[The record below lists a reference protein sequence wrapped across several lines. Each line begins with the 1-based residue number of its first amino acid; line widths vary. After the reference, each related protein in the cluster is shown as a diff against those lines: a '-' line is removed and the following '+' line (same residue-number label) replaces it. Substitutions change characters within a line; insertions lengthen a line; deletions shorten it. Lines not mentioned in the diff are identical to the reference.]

1 MRSGWRGADIVG
13 RMDHAA
19 LLAGS
24 GRLVAAVVGVGEF
37 GASFI
42 FRSARVPGLRVG
54 AAVDADP
61 ARAVRAARRAGI
73 PEERVARCSGM
84 ADARQAFA
92 RGDFVVAP
100 DVEVLCAL
108 ELDFV
113 VEATGSP
120 EAGART
126 ALAALEAGKHVAMVS
141 KECDSAVGVILQA
154 RAAEAGLIYTAVD
167 GDQPS
172 LLVGLVTWARTLGL
186 DVLCAGKASEFDFV
200 CESDAQWRSSVQDR
214 ASIRAERPRRTPPD
228 LCELGIVANATGL
241 MPDLPQLHAPV
252 AKTLELPELFR
263 PRDEGGLLSAAG
275 RVDMFNCFRRPDEAS
290 FAGGVF
296 VTVRC
301 DDAATWALL
310 KGKGIPSSADGRCAL
325 LHNPVH
331 LLGIEAPITL
341 LQAAALRQPAARLAP
356 RCDLVARTERPLAAG
371 TTLALGERHAVF
383 GVAPELAEAAP
394 ARDAHPVPYYLAAGC
409 RLRADAPAG
418 ALVTRAML
426 EVPADSALWRLRDEQ
441 DAKFFPAGR

>member
-1 MRSGWRGADIVG
+1 
-13 RMDHAA
+13 MDHAA

-24 GRLVAAVVGVGEF
+24 GRLVAAVAGVGEF

-42 FRSARVPGLRVG
+42 FRSARAPGLRV
-54 AAVDADP
+54 AAAADTDIE
-61 ARAVRAARRAGI
+61 RAARAARRAGI
-73 PEERVARCSGM
+73 PEERIARCSGV
-84 ADARQAFA
+84 ADAKAAFA

-100 DVEVLCAL
+100 DAQALCAL
-108 ELDFV
+108 DVDFI

-126 ALAALEAGKHVAMVS
+126 ALAALAAGKHVAMVS

-154 RAAEAGLIYTAVD
+154 KAAEAGLVYTAVD

-186 DVLCAGKASEFDFV
+186 EILCAGKASEFDFV
-200 CESDAQWRSSVQDR
+200 CGTEAQWRAPVRDR
-214 ASIRAERPRRTPPD
+214 AGFWVERPRRTPPD

-263 PRDEGGLLSAAG
+263 PREEGGLLAAAG

-301 DDAATWALL
+301 DDAHTWALL
-310 KGKGIPSSADGRCAL
+310 KDKGIPSSADGRVAL

-331 LLGIEAPITL
+331 LLGIEAPLTL
-341 LQAAALRQPAARLAP
+341 LQAMALKQPAAKLAP
-356 RCDLVARTERPLAAG
+356 RCDLAARAVQPLAAG
-371 TTLALGERHAVF
+371 TTLALGERHSVT
-383 GVAPELAEAAP
+383 GVEPLLMPAAP

-409 RLRADAPAG
+409 RLRTDAPAG

-426 EVPADSALWRLRDEQ
+426 EPPADSVLWRLRDEQ
-441 DAKFFPAGR
+441 DAKFFP

>member
-1 MRSGWRGADIVG
+1 
-13 RMDHAA
+13 MDHAA

-24 GRLVAAVVGVGEF
+24 GSLVAAVIGVGEF

-42 FRSARVPGLRVG
+42 YRSTRVPGLRVA

-73 PEERVARCSGM
+73 PVERIAPCRDLAEARK
-84 ADARQAFA
+84 AFA
-92 RGDFVVAP
+92 SGEFVVAP
-100 DVEVLCAL
+100 DVETVCAL
-108 ELDFV
+108 GIDFV

-120 EAGART
+120 EAGARS
-126 ALAALEAGKHVAMVS
+126 ALAAIGAGKHVAMVS

-154 RAAEAGLIYTAVD
+154 KAAEAGLVYTAVD

-186 DVLCAGKASEFDFV
+186 EILCAGKASEFDFV
-200 CESDAQWRSSVQDR
+200 SESDAQWTSAVSERDR
-214 ASIRAERPRRTPPD
+214 FWTDRPRRTPPD
-228 LCELGIVANATGL
+228 LCELCIVANATGL
-241 MPDLPQLHAPV
+241 TPDAPRLHAPV

-263 PRDEGGLLSAAG
+263 PADEGGLLSGLG

-301 DDAATWALL
+301 DDADTWALL
-310 KGKGIPSSADGRCAL
+310 KGKGIPSSADGRVAL

-341 LQAAALRQPAARLAP
+341 LQAVALKQPAAKLAP
-356 RCDLVARTERPLAAG
+356 RVDLVARTVQPLAAG
-371 TTLALGERHAVF
+371 TTLALGERHAVL
-383 GVAPELAEAAP
+383 GVEPELADAAP
-394 ARDAHPVPYYLAAGC
+394 ARGANPMPYYLAAGC
-409 RLRADAPAG
+409 RLRADVPAG
-418 ALVTRAML
+418 ALITREML
-426 EVPADSALWRLRDEQ
+426 APPADSALWRLRDEQ
-441 DAKFFPAGR
+441 DARFFP

>member
-1 MRSGWRGADIVG
+1 
-13 RMDHAA
+13 MDHAA

-24 GRLVAAVVGVGEF
+24 GSLVAAVVGVGEF

-42 FRSARVPGLRVG
+42 FRSSRVPGLRVA

-61 ARAVRAARRAGI
+61 ARAVRAAGRAG
-73 PEERVARCSGM
+73 VAADRIVRCGSE
-84 ADARQAFA
+84 AQAKQAFA
-92 RGDFVVAP
+92 RGDFVVAE
-100 DVEVLCAL
+100 DAAVICAL
-108 ELDFV
+108 DLDFV

-126 ALAALEAGKHVAMVS
+126 ALAAIGAGKHVAMVS

-154 RAAEAGLIYTAVD
+154 RAAEAGLVYTAVD

-186 DVLCAGKASEFDFV
+186 EILCAGKASEFDFV
-200 CESDAQWRSSVQDR
+200 SESDAQWNSAVRDR
-214 ASIRAERPRRTPPD
+214 DGFWSGRPRRTPPD

-241 MPDLPQLHAPV
+241 KPDAPRLHAPV
-252 AKTLELPELFR
+252 AKTLELPDLFR
-263 PRDEGGLLSAAG
+263 PGEEGGLLSRPG
-275 RVDMFNCFRRPDEAS
+275 VVDLFNCFRRADEAS

-310 KGKGIPSSADGRCAL
+310 KDKGIPSSADGRVAL

-341 LQAAALRQPAARLAP
+341 LQALALKQPAAKLAP
-356 RCDLVARTERPLAAG
+356 RCDLVARAGQPLAAG
-371 TTLALGERHAVF
+371 TTLALGERHTVL
-383 GVAPELAEAAP
+383 GVAPELADAAP
-394 ARDAHPVPYYLAAGC
+394 ARGANPVPYYLAAGC
-409 RLRADAPAG
+409 RLRAAVPAG
-418 ALVTRAML
+418 ALITREML
-426 EVPADSALWRLRDEQ
+426 EAPRDSALWRLRDEQ
-441 DAKFFPAGR
+441 DAKFFP

>member
-1 MRSGWRGADIVG
+1 
-13 RMDHAA
+13 MDHAA

-42 FRSARVPGLRVG
+42 FRSARVPGLRV
-54 AAVDADP
+54 AAAADADP
-61 ARAVRAARRAGI
+61 GRAVRAARHAGI
-73 PEERVARCSGM
+73 
-84 ADARQAFA
+84 ARQRIAPCSDIAEARKAFA
-92 RGDFVVAP
+92 RGDFIVAQ
-100 DVEVLCAL
+100 DAGILCAL
-108 ELDFV
+108 EVDFI

-126 ALAALEAGKHVAMVS
+126 ALAALAAGRHVAMVS

-154 RAAEAGLIYTAVD
+154 KAAEAGLVYTAVD

-186 DVLCAGKASEFDFV
+186 EILCAGKASEFDFV
-200 CESDAQWRSSVQDR
+200 CETDEQWRTPVRDR
-214 ASIRAERPRRTPPD
+214 AGFWVDRPRRTPPD

-241 MPDLPQLHAPV
+241 MPDLPQMHAPV

-263 PRDEGGLLSAAG
+263 PREEGGLLAAAG

-301 DDAATWALL
+301 DDAHTWALL
-310 KGKGIPSSADGRCAL
+310 KDKGIPSSADGRVAL

-331 LLGIEAPITL
+331 LLGIEAPLTL
-341 LQAAALRQPAARLAP
+341 LQAMALKQPAAKLAP
-356 RCDLVARTERPLAAG
+356 RCDLAARAVQPLAAG
-371 TTLALGERHAVF
+371 TTLALGERHSVT
-383 GVAPELAEAAP
+383 GVEPLLMPAAP

-409 RLRADAPAG
+409 RLRTDAPAG

-426 EVPADSALWRLRDEQ
+426 EPPADSVLWRLRDEQ
-441 DAKFFPAGR
+441 DAKFFP

>member
-1 MRSGWRGADIVG
+1 
-13 RMDHAA
+13 MDHAA

-24 GRLVAAVVGVGEF
+24 GSLVAAVVGVGEF

-42 FRSARVPGLRVG
+42 YRSARVPGLRV
-54 AAVDADP
+54 AAAADTDP
-61 ARAVRAARRAGI
+61 ARAVRAARHAGI
-73 PEERVARCSGM
+73 PAERIAPCRDVAE
-84 ADARQAFA
+84 AKKAFA
-92 RGDFVVAP
+92 AGEFVVVPEAQ
-100 DVEVLCAL
+100 VLCAL
-108 ELDFV
+108 ELDFI

-120 EAGART
+120 EGGART
-126 ALAALEAGKHVAMVS
+126 ALAAIRAGKHVAMVS

-154 RAAEAGLIYTAVD
+154 KAAEAGLVYTAVD

-186 DVLCAGKASEFDFV
+186 EVLCAGKASEFDFV
-200 CESDAQWRSSVQDR
+200 SESDEQWRSAAAERDR
-214 ASIRAERPRRTPPD
+214 FWSDRPRRTPPD
-228 LCELGIVANATGL
+228 LCELCIVANATGL
-241 MPDLPQLHAPV
+241 EPDAPRLHAPV

-263 PRDEGGLLSAAG
+263 PADEGGLLAGLG
-275 RVDMFNCFRRPDEAS
+275 RVDMFNCFRRADEAS

-301 DDAATWALL
+301 DDAATWSLL
-310 KGKGIPSSADGRCAL
+310 KGKGIPSSGDGRVAL

-356 RCDLVARTERPLAAG
+356 RCDMVARAVQPLAAG
-371 TTLALGERHAVF
+371 TVLAMGERHAVV
-383 GVAPELAEAAP
+383 GVEPELSAAAP
-394 ARDAHPVPYYLAAGC
+394 ARGGHPVPYYLAAGC

-418 ALVTRAML
+418 ALITRDML
-426 EVPADSALWRLRDEQ
+426 EVSSGSVLWALRDEQ
-441 DAKFFPAGR
+441 DEKFFP